1 MTITKQSSTLEQ
13 IMHEAKKIA
22 STLDKSQLSD
32 MEKLQALEAVKSIL
46 SFGQQ

>member
-1 MTITKQSSTLEQ
+1 MAALKQSSTLEQ

-32 MEKLQALEAVKSIL
+32 TEKLQAIEAVKSIL
-46 SFGQQ
+46 SFGKQ